1 MFVLDNFFNIKKE
14 CIQICIVF
22 RMYHLIF
29 KEGRIIDFIDL
40 FPAESS
46 DAVIKQQEDHN
57 KGNTEKERG
66 F

>member
-1 MFVLDNFFNIKKE
+1 
-14 CIQICIVF
+14 
-22 RMYHLIF
+22 MYHLVF
-29 KEGRIIDFIDL
+29 KEGRIIDLIDL

-57 KGNTEKERG
+57 KGNTEEERG